1 MTEEISIYLGPIP
14 PQDILVEIMKS
25 IVAATSQHERGKL
38 EEIKRRLGL
47 MSIPT
52 SYGLSPT
59 HTLWESNLVRYI
71 CYQLL
76 QQLAEVAKQAQS
88 IN

>member
-1 MTEEISIYLGPIP
+1 MIEQSSIYLGTIP

-25 IVAATSQHERGKL
+25 IVVATSQHEQGKL
-38 EEIKRRLGL
+38 EEIKQRLRL

-52 SYGLSPT
+52 SYGLSST
-59 HTLWESNLVRYI
+59 DTLWESNLVRYV

-76 QQLAEVAKQAQS
+76 HQLAEVAKQAQS
-88 IN
+88 ID